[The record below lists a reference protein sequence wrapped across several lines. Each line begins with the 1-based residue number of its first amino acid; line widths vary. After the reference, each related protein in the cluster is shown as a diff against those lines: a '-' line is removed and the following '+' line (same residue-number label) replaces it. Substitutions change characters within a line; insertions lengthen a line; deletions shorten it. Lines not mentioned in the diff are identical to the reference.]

1 MNLSPV
7 GMDQLSVPSVSASH
21 LGLPTSP
28 THNPLPTPG
37 RNDRTG
43 WTVFLLDSWTN
54 QDFVI
59 IFSQCFVL
67 CCCLGMPVAI
77 PSLGPSLGS
86 LPSAL
91 SLMLP
96 MGPLSDRGVMCG
108 LPERNYS
115 LPPPP
120 YPHLESSYFRHIL
133 PGVVFFFF

>member
-1 MNLSPV
+1 
-7 GMDQLSVPSVSASH
+7 
-21 LGLPTSP
+21 
-28 THNPLPTPG
+28 
-37 RNDRTG
+37 
-43 WTVFLLDSWTN
+43 
-54 QDFVI
+54 
-59 IFSQCFVL
+59 
-67 CCCLGMPVAI
+67 MPVAI

-133 PGVVFFFF
+133 PGGPLFVPLDHFSSVQLKGCLFSVALN